1 MKAFIGW
8 RVARGVVRYALWR
21 IGLRWMQVPVGQRFA
36 LTMFLIIL
44 LLLLPYQW
52 LSLHYFEEAMR
63 TQQSLTVQVQLK
75 TAQALLDHDM
85 EALLRS
91 CEDYSVWE
99 EFRDAILERNRRWIR
114 VNVVDW
120 VSQHFY
126 LDVVAVFDMQGHVIL
141 STLALPRPMA
151 DPSSHVFR
159 KALKGTSGVAFM
171 RVGYRIYQVAYA
183 PVLGEGYSPPQSGVL
198 LMAKR
203 LDDAR
208 LMQIWGHLGTRVALL
223 TQSPRQNDPDQLRM
237 PTRLSDADE
246 AQGALLPIYD
256 ASRQPIG
263 YLRVAPMQE
272 QVTHLHRSLRSAQRY
287 LLLAGLAVTLV
298 SSLVMIGLLRRH
310 LHIFVAAVSQLANG
324 NWSVRVPYPARDEFG
339 LLACAFNQMANQL
352 QNAFEKQSAQRQ
364 EIEQQK
370 EELEQLYQQLQQ
382 ANSELERL
390 NHELQE
396 ANRVLAT
403 AANTDGLTGLKNHRA
418 FHEALHSAV
427 QMAER
432 YGQPLSLI
440 MLDVDHFKRFNDTYG
455 HPAGDEL
462 LREVGAVLKR
472 SARAYD
478 VPARYG
484 GEEFAL
490 ILPNTGLNE
499 AIQVAE
505 RLRQQIAELQNPYAP
520 ITASLGVASYRHGTA
535 PATLLYEADS
545 ALYQAKQNGRNQV
558 RVYSPEPPSEAT

>member
-1 MKAFIGW
+1 
-8 RVARGVVRYALWR
+8 
-21 IGLRWMQVPVGQRFA
+21 MQVPVGQRFA
-36 LTMFLIIL
+36 LTMFLLVL

-52 LSLHYFEEAMR
+52 LSLHYFKEAMR

-75 TAQALLDHDM
+75 TAQALLDQDT

-99 EFRDAILERNRRWIR
+99 EFRDAISKRDLRWIR

-120 VSQHFY
+120 VSRHFY
-126 LDVVAVFDMQGHVIL
+126 LDVVAVFDMQGRVVL
-141 STLALPRPMA
+141 STPVLPRPME
-151 DPSSHVFR
+151 DPSYPVFR
-159 KALKGTSGVAFM
+159 KALKGTSGVAFI

-183 PVLGEGYSPPQSGVL
+183 PVLGESYSPPQSGVL

-208 LMQIWGHLGTRVALL
+208 LMQIWGHLGTRVELL
-223 TQSPRQNDPDQLRM
+223 IQSPRRNDPNQLRL
-237 PTRLSDADE
+237 PTRLSDADD
-246 AQGALLPIYD
+246 AQGAMLPIYD

-263 YLRVAPMQE
+263 YLRVALMQE
-272 QVTHLHRSLRSAQRY
+272 QVAHLHRSLRSAQRY

-310 LHIFVAAVSQLANG
+310 LHMFAVAVSQLANG

-339 LLACAFNQMANQL
+339 LLARAFNQMADQL

-382 ANSELERL
+382 ANSELEHL

-396 ANRVLAT
+396 ANRVLST

-432 YGQPLSLI
+432 FGQPLSLI
-440 MLDVDHFKRFNDTYG
+440 MLDVDHFKQFNDTYG
-455 HPAGDEL
+455 HPTGDEL

-490 ILPNTGLNE
+490 ILTNTGLNE
-499 AIQVAE
+499 AMQVAE
-505 RLRQQIAELQNPYAP
+505 RLRQQIAEIQNPYAP
-520 ITASLGVASYRHGTA
+520 ITASLGVATYRHGTA

-545 ALYQAKQNGRNQV
+545 ALYQAKQSGRNQV
-558 RVYSPEPPSEAT
+558 RASSPEPPSEAA